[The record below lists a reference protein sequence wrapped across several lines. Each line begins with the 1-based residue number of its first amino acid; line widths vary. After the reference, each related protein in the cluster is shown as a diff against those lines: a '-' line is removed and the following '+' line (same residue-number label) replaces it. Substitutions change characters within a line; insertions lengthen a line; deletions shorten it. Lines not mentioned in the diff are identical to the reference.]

1 MELRPLMGPATRQIR
16 HRSRAIATFTQPFAQ
31 SFHLIDFNLP
41 RALLLELCGFLEELL
56 FLS

>member
-1 MELRPLMGPATRQIR
+1 MGPATRQIR